1 MQETALTVAP
11 ANIINAYKYN
21 FTPRME
27 HLRQLFSPICQP
39 LPASEVVKRERGD
52 ASPLTASFSTSNVT
66 HSCVSAVIDIC
77 TWCMY
82 IRIGDL

>member
-27 HLRQLFSPICQP
+27 HLGLFLQPICQP
-39 LPASEVVKRERGD
+39 LPAREAVERER
-52 ASPLTASFSTSNVT
+52 VEMR
-66 HSCVSAVIDIC
+66 VSSSSLMLQMSWHTLDAVIDI
-77 TWCMY
+77 
-82 IRIGDL
+82 